1 MRGSLA
7 KDRLPELICS
17 LNHDG
22 ESGILNLSRD
32 KLSKQIYFGQG
43 SMVFASS
50 NYRPDRL
57 GEYLVRNGKITRT
70 HFDLASEK
78 VVKTGQRLGKV
89 MVHMGLMLEREML
102 AGVEDQLRAIIY
114 SLFPWDRGEYRFV
127 PRQRAIASEL
137 EMQLPTY
144 PTILEG
150 IRGIHDPALIRRS
163 LGNLDRIIHFK
174 QDPATLL
181 GKVNLTPEESYVAS
195 RVDDQSSIADILRIS
210 PVSEAQTLR
219 CLYGLLSVGILD
231 LGEKSRELTPTQESD
246 LSEEEHAIH
255 QDVMAKFSGLDAGT
269 YYDWLEVSHSAN
281 GEEIKSAFYAMA
293 KTYHLDRLRSPKLQ
307 DLKRNLAEILLKV
320 TKAYQVLS
328 DPIARRR
335 YDSSL
340 RTEAPRGEGSGPRA
354 LISPHAEAEEAIDPA
369 KKAAEQHYQEA
380 KKHFAGGDYHLT
392 AELMDV
398 SLRLDPSNASFHKLQ
413 AKALAKNPNWRI
425 DAEEHFQVALK
436 TDPFDVEC
444 LIGLGELYEAAGLAR
459 KSERMFFRAL
469 GLDPENEELK
479 KKLVEKKQVPG
490 WKRWIK
496 MRLH

>member
-22 ESGILNLSRD
+22 ESGVLNLSRD
-32 KLSKQIYFGQG
+32 KLNKQIYFGQG

-78 VVKTGQRLGKV
+78 VVKSGQRLGKV
-89 MVHMGLMLEREML
+89 LVHMGLMLEREML

-127 PRQRAIASEL
+127 PRERAIASEL
-137 EMQLPTY
+137 EMSLPTY

-150 IRGIHDPALIRRS
+150 IRGIHDPALIQRS
-163 LGNLDRIIHFK
+163 LGNLDRMIHFK
-174 QDPATLL
+174 QDPVTLL

-195 RVDDQSSIADILRIS
+195 RVDGQSSIADILRIS

-231 LGEKSRELTPTQESD
+231 IGEKSRELTPTTESG
-246 LSEEEHAIH
+246 LSEEEHALH
-255 QDVMAKFSGLDAGT
+255 QDIMAKFSGLHAGT
-269 YYDWLEVSHSAN
+269 YYDWLEVRHNAK
-281 GEEIKSAFYAMA
+281 GEEIKEAFYAMA
-293 KTYHLDRLRSPKLQ
+293 RIYHPDRLHSPRLQ
-307 DLKRNLAEILLKV
+307 DLRRNLEEILTKV
-320 TKAYQVLS
+320 TNAYQLLS
-328 DPIARRR
+328 DPDARER
-335 YDSSL
+335 YDRSL
-340 RTEAPRGEGSGPRA
+340 RTEAPRGEGSAPRTFV
-354 LISPHAEAEEAIDPA
+354 SPQAAAEETIDPSE
-369 KKAAEQHYQEA
+369 KAAEQHYQEA

-413 AKALAKNPNWRI
+413 AKALAKNPNWRV
-425 DAEEHFQVALK
+425 DAEEHFQAALK

-444 LIGLGELYEAAGLAR
+444 LIGLGELYEAAGLVR
-459 KSERMFFRAL
+459 KSERIFFRAL

-479 KKLVEKKQVPG
+479 KRLTKKKQLP
-490 WKRWIK
+490 RWRRWVK
-496 MRLH
+496 MRWN